1 MATARSKALG
11 KKEHKHTKT
20 DEAGLCKSCGYNTL
34 QLPNKEL
41 NKKYGYKKF

>member
-1 MATARSKALG
+1 MATARSKAL
-11 KKEHKHTKT
+11 KKHEHKTT
-20 DEAGLCKSCGYNTL
+20 DEAGLCKSCGYNTK